1 MRYDKHIL
9 KTTRLNSRG
18 CNCNIHYQLTE
29 FMPDH
34 QREKDE
40 GKGKAEPGDK
50 DSLRVRV
57 ALGNENLHSIQNIQ
71 QT

>member
-1 MRYDKHIL
+1 
-9 KTTRLNSRG
+9 
-18 CNCNIHYQLTE
+18 
-29 FMPDH
+29 MPDH